1 MFMGVDA
8 EDAIFKINDEFYDK
22 SVDPQMIMSMIQLL
36 DRQIIAEADI
46 FGRLKA
52 AGVVEPERTLEDVKE
67 ESGTA
72 NPLV

>member
-1 MFMGVDA
+1 
-8 EDAIFKINDEFYDK
+8 
-22 SVDPQMIMSMIQLL
+22 MSMIQLL